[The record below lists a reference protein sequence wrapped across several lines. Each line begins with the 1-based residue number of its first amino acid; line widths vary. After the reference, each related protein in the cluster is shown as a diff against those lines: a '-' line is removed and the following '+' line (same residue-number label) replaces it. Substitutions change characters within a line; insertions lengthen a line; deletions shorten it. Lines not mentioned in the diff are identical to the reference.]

1 MEQYEYDEEECEESG
16 VVIPQTQTTP
26 QRLPGKERPTP
37 PRAPMPANKPVPAKA
52 TPPTKPAPAKA
63 TPPTKPAPPKQI
75 SLGQHMEYGMQLFA
89 ESPSQL
95 AQARTDTSNSNSGF
109 QQLSDKLDQLGK
121 AQSDQT
127 AVLTEMLQTLRELAQ
142 SRQI

>member
-16 VVIPQTQTTP
+16 VVIPQTQTTL
-26 QRLPGKERPTP
+26 QRLPGKGRPTP
-37 PRAPMPANKPVPAKA
+37 PREEMPPKKPV
-52 TPPTKPAPAKA
+52 TPEA

-75 SLGQHMEYGMQLFA
+75 SLGQHMEKGMQLFA
-89 ESPSQL
+89 ESISQL

-127 AVLTEMLQTLRELAQ
+127 AVLTAMLQTLRGLAQ
-142 SRQI
+142 CRQI

>member
-1 MEQYEYDEEECEESG
+1 
-16 VVIPQTQTTP
+16 
-26 QRLPGKERPTP
+26 
-37 PRAPMPANKPVPAKA
+37 
-52 TPPTKPAPAKA
+52 
-63 TPPTKPAPPKQI
+63 
-75 SLGQHMEYGMQLFA
+75 MQLFA
-89 ESPSQL
+89 ESISQL

-127 AVLTEMLQTLRELAQ
+127 AVLTAMLQTLRELAQ